1 MSALAG
7 LYPPITTPFTHDD
20 RLALTELERNLAYW
34 IAAPLD
40 GVVMPGSNSESV
52 FLTREERLELWRVC
66 ANLLKNSGKR
76 LIAGTGA
83 ETTAETIALTEEAA
97 KLGAAAALVLPPF
110 FYKAAL
116 TPEALITHY
125 RAVADASPIPILLY
139 NVPAFTGIDFV
150 PAIFMDLAQH
160 PQIVGVKDSSSNVV
174 KMAGVLA
181 AYPDFQ
187 VFAGTGSALLPF
199 LSLGAVGGIMA
210 LANVAAEPLRAIIDA
225 FHAGDMATA
234 RRQQLSIAALNE
246 AITARHGVSGL
257 KYAMDR
263 VGIYGG
269 PVRRPLL
276 PLSAAGRADI
286 DRLLA
291 ALGLGIA

>member
-20 RLALTELERNLAYW
+20 RLALSELERNLAYW
-34 IAAPLD
+34 IASPLD

-83 ETTAETIALTEEAA
+83 ETTTETIALTEESA

-181 AYPDFQ
+181 AYPEFQ

-210 LANVAAEPLRAIIDA
+210 LANVAAEPLRAIVDA
-225 FHAGDMATA
+225 FHAGDMVTA
-234 RRQQLSIAALNE
+234 RRQQLRIAALNE
-246 AITARHGVSGL
+246 AITARYGVSGL

>member
-1 MSALAG
+1 MSVLAG

-20 RLALTELERNLAYW
+20 RLALSELERNLAYW

-52 FLTREERLELWRVC
+52 FLTREERLELWHVC

>member
-1 MSALAG
+1 VL
-7 LYPPITTPFTHDD
+7 F
-20 RLALTELERNLAYW
+20 R
-34 IAAPLD
+34 
-40 GVVMPGSNSESV
+40 SV
-52 FLTREERLELWRVC
+52 
-66 ANLLKNSGKR
+66 
-76 LIAGTGA
+76 
-83 ETTAETIALTEEAA
+83 
-97 KLGAAAALVLPPF
+97 
-110 FYKAAL
+110 
-116 TPEALITHY
+116 
-125 RAVADASPIPILLY
+125 LLY

-199 LSLGAVGGIMA
+199 LSLGAVGGIMG
-210 LANVAAEPLRAIIDA
+210 LANVTSEPLRAIVDA

-234 RRQQLSIAALNE
+234 RRHQLSVAALNE
-246 AITARHGVSGL
+246 AVTARYGVAGL

-286 DRLLA
+286 DRLLT
-291 ALGLGIA
+291 ALGLGIS